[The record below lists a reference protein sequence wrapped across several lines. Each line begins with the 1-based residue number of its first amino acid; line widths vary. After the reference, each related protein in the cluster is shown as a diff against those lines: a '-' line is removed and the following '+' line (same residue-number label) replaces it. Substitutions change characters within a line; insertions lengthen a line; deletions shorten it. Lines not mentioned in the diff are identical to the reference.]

1 MAALILLAALGHR
14 RVIGRDNQLPWHLP
28 EDLKHFKA
36 LTTGQVVVMG
46 RKTFESICDRL
57 GRPLPHRHSVVLTRD
72 HQWRPTWSGDA
83 QGSEVS
89 VIHRPEALASI
100 DAPSLYVIGGAEIYA
115 LTLPQA
121 AAMEITEVDLDVAGD
136 AFFPEF
142 DPDQWQMTA
151 GPWQHSASAGHRYRF
166 VRYSKG
172 KPG

>member
-1 MAALILLAALGHR
+1 MAALILLAAIGHR

-46 RKTFESICDRL
+46 RKTFESIRARL
-57 GRPLPHRHSVVLTRD
+57 GRPLPNRHSVVLTRD
-72 HQWRPTWSGDA
+72 LHWRPTWSGDA

-89 VIHRPEALASI
+89 VLHRLEALTSI
-100 DAPSLYVIGGAEIYA
+100 DAPSIYIIGGAEIYA
-115 LTLPQA
+115 LTLPLA

-142 DPDQWQMTA
+142 EPDHWQITA
-151 GPWQHSASAGHRYRF
+151 GPWQLNASAGHRYRF
-166 VRYSKG
+166 VRYSKAL
-172 KPG
+172 KA